1 MGYDVYGLSPK
12 VNKIYPERYN
22 EILNEYGKDGWLDWK
37 KEIPQEVKDEYF
49 ELKDQYQTD
58 NPGEYFRNNVWFW
71 RPLWSFVC
79 QHCSDFIS
87 LKDADGGSFND
98 GRVISKTKANKIGKR
113 LSELLADGTVDR
125 NCREYELAKA
135 KADVHNKTVEEKLEE
150 LKKTVKQETGKKDI
164 VPNDYPTSYKEQWDE
179 IYATKS
185 WDSDYPFSRENV
197 ECFAT
202 FCLQSGGFEIC

>member
-1 MGYDVYGLSPK
+1 MGFDLYGLNPQH
-12 VNKIYPERYN
+12 NKDEPLQLGKLKSKFE
-22 EILNEYGKDGWLDWK
+22 KDGWMQYDKMTK
-37 KEIPQEVKDEYF
+37 KQKDKYF
-49 ELKDQYQTD
+49 ELVDKQEEE
-58 NPGEYFRNNVWFW
+58 NPGRYFRNNVWFW